1 MMFAFGKAVQALG
14 KWQDTDEICLSDFIF
29 IAVASKQSWHGFFY
43 YFPNTS
49 KCQQIVCVYR
59 EAIID

>member
-29 IAVASKQSWHGFFY
+29 IAVASKQSWHGFFLLFSQY
-43 YFPNTS
+43 LKMSTDRT
-49 KCQQIVCVYR
+49 CVGKQ
-59 EAIID
+59 